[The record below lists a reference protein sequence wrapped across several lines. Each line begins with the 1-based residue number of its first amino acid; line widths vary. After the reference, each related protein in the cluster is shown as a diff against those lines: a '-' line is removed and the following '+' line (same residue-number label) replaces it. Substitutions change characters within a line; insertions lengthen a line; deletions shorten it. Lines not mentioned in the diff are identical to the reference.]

1 MNSAGFPLLSL
12 INFLPLLGA
21 MGLLLLQ
28 GAERDVA
35 RASRWIA
42 LGTSLITFAVSLLLL
57 FHFNPADATFQLM
70 ERREWVPGF
79 QYIKGIDGIS
89 LWFVL
94 GSTLLVPICI
104 LASWKSITARVRE
117 FMIAMLILEVMM
129 VGIFTSLDL
138 ILVFVFFEGVLLP
151 MFFLIG
157 IWGGKNRIYSSYKF
171 FLYTMLGSLFMLLG
185 MIMIYL
191 HAGTT
196 DVTVLLKLS
205 YPEHFQRWLW
215 LAFFVSFAVKSP
227 MWPFHTW
234 LPYAHTEAP
243 TAGSAILA
251 GILLKM
257 GGYGLLRFNI
267 QMLPEAGYYFTP
279 LVMIL
284 SVAAIILTSLIAL
297 AQKDMKKMIAYSSV
311 AHMGFVTIGLF
322 SWNFQGLDGAMFQM
336 LSHTVVSAALFLC
349 IGIAYD
355 RHHTRELG
363 KYGGLASITPNF
375 ALVFMIFTLGAV
387 GLPGTSG
394 FVGEFL
400 SLAGTYQFSR
410 AFATLAAI
418 GVILGA
424 AYMLVLYRAI
434 FYGAPSSND
443 VKHLPDLNSREIL
456 YLLPLIVL
464 VFWMG
469 IYPATFKNKY
479 TENLEQTVRR
489 NTIMLDQAKPKTLW
503 NILPAYSQSASH
515 LTEAKGS

>member
-1 MNSAGFPLLSL
+1 MPL
-12 INFLPLLGA
+12 IGA
-21 MGLLLLQ
+21 ACLFLLQ

-42 LGTSLITFAVSLLLL
+42 LGTSLITFAASLSLLA
-57 FHFNPADATFQLM
+57 HFDPNNAGFQLM

-79 QYIKGIDGIS
+79 SYIRGLDGVS

-104 LASWKSITARVRE
+104 LASWKSITSRVRE
-117 FMIAMLILEVMM
+117 FMIAMLVLEVMM

-157 IWGGKNRIYSSYKF
+157 IWGGKNRIYASYKF

-185 MIMIYL
+185 MIMLYL

-196 DVTVLLKLS
+196 DITVLLTKT
-205 YPEHFQRWLW
+205 YPEHLQHWIW
-215 LAFFVSFAVKSP
+215 LAFFASFAIKSP
-227 MWPFHTW
+227 MWPVHTW

-257 GGYGLLRFNI
+257 GGYGLLRFNV

-279 LVMIL
+279 LVLVL

-297 AQKDMKKMIAYSSV
+297 AQTDMKKMIAYSSV
-311 AHMGFVTIGLF
+311 AHMGFVTLGLF
-322 SWNFQGLDGAMFQM
+322 SWNYQGLDGAMFQM

-355 RHHTRELG
+355 RHHTREMA

-400 SLAGTYQFSR
+400 ALAGTYQFSR
-410 AFATLAAI
+410 AFATLGAV

-424 AYMLVLYRAI
+424 AYMLVLYRAL
-434 FYGAPSSND
+434 FYGAPASND
-443 VKHLPDLNSREIL
+443 VRRLPDLKKREWA

-479 TENLEQTVRR
+479 AENLRQIGMRNNIILNQT
-489 NTIMLDQAKPKTLW
+489 QPETLW
-503 NILPAYSQSASH
+503 NLLPAFKATKAG
-515 LTEAKGS
+515 L